1 MAAPVQRKGG
11 STRRP
16 RAPRVAPAQ
25 KKKGAFT
32 PGVIATL
39 LVLVL
44 LGTTAVLVGS
54 GAFTKSSTPIA
65 SPSNTPAPSVSPSE
79 SPANAE
85 SSTASTSATP
95 APNAPNVPNAPT
107 ASPSASSAPTSASTA
122 APTTVSSV
130 NCTYTRSSGGSEK
143 FTGLP
148 PAKATPGTKTAT
160 VVTNRG
166 TIVAQLYATAPCTV
180 NSFAFLASKSYFD
193 GTKCHRLLNAPGFT
207 ALQCGDPSATGSGGP
222 GYAFA
227 DENLTGATYP
237 RGTLAMANAGAG
249 TNGSQFFFVFK
260 DSQFSPNYTPFGKVV
275 SGLDVLDAIAA
286 EGTDNGQSDGA
297 PKKTVTLSSVRI
309 Q

>member
-1 MAAPVQRKGG
+1 
-11 STRRP
+11 
-16 RAPRVAPAQ
+16 
-25 KKKGAFT
+25 
-32 PGVIATL
+32 
-39 LVLVL
+39 
-44 LGTTAVLVGS
+44 
-54 GAFTKSSTPIA
+54 
-65 SPSNTPAPSVSPSE
+65 
-79 SPANAE
+79 
-85 SSTASTSATP
+85 
-95 APNAPNVPNAPT
+95 
-107 ASPSASSAPTSASTA
+107 
-122 APTTVSSV
+122 
-130 NCTYTRSSGGSEK
+130 
-143 FTGLP
+143 
-148 PAKATPGTKTAT
+148 

-166 TIVAQLYATAPCTV
+166 TIVMQLNAAAPCTG
-180 NSFAFLASKSYFD
+180 NSFAFLASKNYFD

>member
-44 LGTTAVLVGS
+44 LGTTAVRVGS
-54 GAFTKSSTPIA
+54 VSFTKNATPVA
-65 SPSNTPAPSVSPSE
+65 SPSNTPAPSASPSGTPASPE
-79 SPANAE
+79 SGTATNAPA
-85 SSTASTSATP
+85 TDATP
-95 APNAPNVPNAPT
+95 ATNAPS
-107 ASPSASSAPTSASTA
+107 ASPSASSTPTATSSAA
-122 APTTVSSV
+122 TTNISSV
-130 NCTYTRSSGGSEK
+130 NCTYTRSSGGNEK

-148 PAKATPGTKTAT
+148 PVKAIPGTKTAT

-166 TIVAQLYATAPCTV
+166 TIVAQLNASAPCTV
-180 NSFAFLASKSYFD
+180 NSFSFLASKNYFD
-193 GTKCHRLLNAPGFT
+193 ATKCHRLLNAPGFT

-227 DENLTGATYP
+227 DENLAGATYP

-260 DSQFSPNYTPFGKVV
+260 DSQFSPNYTPFGKVI

-309 Q
+309 R

>member
-1 MAAPVQRKGG
+1 M
-11 STRRP
+11 
-16 RAPRVAPAQ
+16 
-25 KKKGAFT
+25 
-32 PGVIATL
+32 
-39 LVLVL
+39 
-44 LGTTAVLVGS
+44 
-54 GAFTKSSTPIA
+54 
-65 SPSNTPAPSVSPSE
+65 
-79 SPANAE
+79 
-85 SSTASTSATP
+85 
-95 APNAPNVPNAPT
+95 
-107 ASPSASSAPTSASTA
+107 
-122 APTTVSSV
+122 
-130 NCTYTRSSGGSEK
+130 
-143 FTGLP
+143 
-148 PAKATPGTKTAT
+148 
-160 VVTNRG
+160 VTNRG

>member
-16 RAPRVAPAQ
+16 KAPRVAPAQ
-25 KKKGAFT
+25 KKKGAFS
-32 PGVIATL
+32 PGMIATL

-44 LGTTAVLVGS
+44 VGTTAVLVGS
-54 GAFTKSSTPIA
+54 GAFTKSATPIA
-65 SPSNTPAPSVSPSE
+65 SPSNTPSPSA
-79 SPANAE
+79 SPSGTPANPE
-85 SSTASTSATP
+85 SGTATNVPATDASTAPNTP
-95 APNAPNVPNAPT
+95 S
-107 ASPSASSAPTSASTA
+107 ASPSASSTPTPASSAE
-122 APTTVSSV
+122 PTTISSV
-130 NCTYTRSSGGSEK
+130 NCTYTRSSGGNEK

-148 PAKATPGTKTAT
+148 PAKATPGTRTAT

-166 TIVAQLYATAPCTV
+166 TIVMQLNAAAPCTG

-227 DENLTGATYP
+227 DENLAGATYP

>member
-16 RAPRVAPAQ
+16 KAPHVAPAQ
-25 KKKGAFT
+25 KKKGVFS
-32 PGVIATL
+32 PGMIATL

-44 LGTTAVLVGS
+44 VGTTAVLVGS
-54 GAFTKSSTPIA
+54 GAFTKSATPLA
-65 SPSNTPAPSVSPSE
+65 SPSDTPSPPASPSGAPANPESGTAINVPATDASTAPNTPS
-79 SPANAE
+79 
-85 SSTASTSATP
+85 
-95 APNAPNVPNAPT
+95 
-107 ASPSASSAPTSASTA
+107 ASPSASSTPTPASSA
-122 APTTVSSV
+122 APTTISSV
-130 NCTYTRSSGGSEK
+130 NCTYTRSSGGNEK
-143 FTGLP
+143 FIGLP
-148 PAKATPGTKTAT
+148 PAKATPGTRTAT

-166 TIVAQLYATAPCTV
+166 TIVMQLNAAAPCTG
-180 NSFAFLASKSYFD
+180 NSFAFLGSKSYFD

-227 DENLTGATYP
+227 DENLAGATYP

>member
-16 RAPRVAPAQ
+16 RAPRIAPAQ
-25 KKKGAFT
+25 KKKGSFT

-54 GAFTKSSTPIA
+54 GAFTKSATPLA
-65 SPSNTPAPSVSPSE
+65 SPSNTPSPSA
-79 SPANAE
+79 SPSGTPTTAE
-85 SSTASTSATP
+85 STTSSSAPATT
-95 APNAPNVPNAPT
+95 APNAPSP
-107 ASPSASSAPTSASTA
+107 SPSASSTPTSASST
-122 APTTVSSV
+122 APTTISSV
-130 NCTYTRSSGGSEK
+130 NCTYTRSSGGNEK

-148 PAKATPGTKTAT
+148 PAKATPGTRTAT

-166 TIVAQLYATAPCTV
+166 TIVMQLNAAAPCTG

>member
-1 MAAPVQRKGG
+1 M
-11 STRRP
+11 
-16 RAPRVAPAQ
+16 
-25 KKKGAFT
+25 
-32 PGVIATL
+32 
-39 LVLVL
+39 
-44 LGTTAVLVGS
+44 
-54 GAFTKSSTPIA
+54 
-65 SPSNTPAPSVSPSE
+65 
-79 SPANAE
+79 
-85 SSTASTSATP
+85 
-95 APNAPNVPNAPT
+95 
-107 ASPSASSAPTSASTA
+107 
-122 APTTVSSV
+122 
-130 NCTYTRSSGGSEK
+130 
-143 FTGLP
+143 
-148 PAKATPGTKTAT
+148 
-160 VVTNRG
+160 VTNRG

-227 DENLTGATYP
+227 DENLTGATYS

>member
-25 KKKGAFT
+25 KKKGTFS
-32 PGVIATL
+32 PGMIATL

-44 LGTTAVLVGS
+44 LGTTAILVGS
-54 GAFTKSSTPIA
+54 GTFTKSDTPVALPSDTPSPSA
-65 SPSNTPAPSVSPSE
+65 SPSG
-79 SPANAE
+79 SPANPE
-85 SSTASTSATP
+85 SGTATSVPATDATT
-95 APNAPNVPNAPT
+95 APNTPS
-107 ASPSASSAPTSASTA
+107 ASPSASSTSASSA
-122 APTTVSSV
+122 APTTISSV
-130 NCTYTRSSGGSEK
+130 NCTYTRSSGGNEK

-148 PAKATPGTKTAT
+148 PAKATPGAKTAT

-166 TIVAQLYATAPCTV
+166 TIVMQLNAAAPCTG
-180 NSFAFLASKSYFD
+180 NSFAFLASKNYFD

>member
-39 LVLVL
+39 LVLIL

-54 GAFTKSSTPIA
+54 GAFTKSATPIA

-95 APNAPNVPNAPT
+95 APNAPNVPKTPT

>member
-1 MAAPVQRKGG
+1 M
-11 STRRP
+11 
-16 RAPRVAPAQ
+16 
-25 KKKGAFT
+25 
-32 PGVIATL
+32 
-39 LVLVL
+39 
-44 LGTTAVLVGS
+44 
-54 GAFTKSSTPIA
+54 
-65 SPSNTPAPSVSPSE
+65 
-79 SPANAE
+79 
-85 SSTASTSATP
+85 
-95 APNAPNVPNAPT
+95 
-107 ASPSASSAPTSASTA
+107 
-122 APTTVSSV
+122 
-130 NCTYTRSSGGSEK
+130 
-143 FTGLP
+143 
-148 PAKATPGTKTAT
+148 
-160 VVTNRG
+160 VTNRG
-166 TIVAQLYATAPCTV
+166 TIVMQLNAAAPCTG
-180 NSFAFLASKSYFD
+180 NSFAFLGSKSYFD

-227 DENLTGATYP
+227 DENLAGATYP

>member
-25 KKKGAFT
+25 KKKGAFS
-32 PGVIATL
+32 PGMIATL

-44 LGTTAVLVGS
+44 LGTTAILVGS
-54 GAFTKSSTPIA
+54 GAFTKSATPIA
-65 SPSNTPAPSVSPSE
+65 SPSNTPSPSA
-79 SPANAE
+79 SPSGTPTTAE
-85 SSTASTSATP
+85 STTSSSAPATT
-95 APNAPNVPNAPT
+95 APNAPSP
-107 ASPSASSAPTSASTA
+107 SPSASSAPTSASSA
-122 APTTVSSV
+122 APTTISSV
-130 NCTYTRSSGGSEK
+130 NCTYTRSSGGNEK

-166 TIVAQLYATAPCTV
+166 TIVAQLNAAAPCTV
-180 NSFAFLASKSYFD
+180 NSFAFLANKNYFD

-260 DSQFSPNYTPFGKVV
+260 DSQFSPNYTPFGKVI
-275 SGLDVLDAIAA
+275 SGLDVLDALAA

>member
-25 KKKGAFT
+25 KKKGPFT

-39 LVLVL
+39 LVLIL
-44 LGTTAVLVGS
+44 LGTTAILVGS
-54 GAFTKSSTPIA
+54 GAFTKSDTPVA
-65 SPSNTPAPSVSPSE
+65 APSNTPAPSETPTS
-79 SPANAE
+79 AE
-85 SSTASTSATP
+85 SSTASTTAPATP
-95 APNAPNVPNAPT
+95 STTQSTTQSASPTASASAAPT
-107 ASPSASSAPTSASTA
+107 ASA
-122 APTTVSSV
+122 AATPTTISSV
-130 NCTYTRSSGGSEK
+130 NCTYTRSSGGNEK

-148 PAKATPGTKTAT
+148 PTKATPGQKTAT

-166 TIVAQLYATAPCTV
+166 TIVVTLYATAPCTV

-297 PKKTVTLSSVRI
+297 PKKTVTLSSVRVK
-309 Q
+309 

>member
-25 KKKGAFT
+25 KKKGTFS
-32 PGVIATL
+32 PGMIATL

-44 LGTTAVLVGS
+44 LGTTAILVGS
-54 GAFTKSSTPIA
+54 GTFTKSDTPVALPSDTPSPSA
-65 SPSNTPAPSVSPSE
+65 SPSG
-79 SPANAE
+79 SPANPE
-85 SSTASTSATP
+85 SGTATSVPATDATT
-95 APNAPNVPNAPT
+95 APNTPS
-107 ASPSASSAPTSASTA
+107 ASPSASTAPTSASSA
-122 APTTVSSV
+122 APTTISSV
-130 NCTYTRSSGGSEK
+130 NCTYTRSSGGNEK

-148 PAKATPGTKTAT
+148 PAKATPGAKTAT

-166 TIVAQLYATAPCTV
+166 TIVMQLNAAAPCTG
-180 NSFAFLASKSYFD
+180 NSFAFLASKNYFD

>member
-25 KKKGAFT
+25 KKKGTFS
-32 PGVIATL
+32 PGMIATL

-44 LGTTAVLVGS
+44 LGTTAILVGS
-54 GAFTKSSTPIA
+54 GTFTKSDTPVALPSDTPSPSA
-65 SPSNTPAPSVSPSE
+65 SPSGTPANPESGTATSVPATDASTAPNTPS
-79 SPANAE
+79 
-85 SSTASTSATP
+85 
-95 APNAPNVPNAPT
+95 
-107 ASPSASSAPTSASTA
+107 ASPSASSTSASSA
-122 APTTVSSV
+122 APTTISSV
-130 NCTYTRSSGGSEK
+130 NCTYTRSSGGNEK

-148 PAKATPGTKTAT
+148 PAKATPGAKTAT

-166 TIVAQLYATAPCTV
+166 TIVMQLNAAAPCTG
-180 NSFAFLASKSYFD
+180 NSFAFLASKNYFD

>member
-16 RAPRVAPAQ
+16 RAPRIAPAQ
-25 KKKGAFT
+25 KKKGSFT

-54 GAFTKSSTPIA
+54 GAFTKSATPLA
-65 SPSNTPAPSVSPSE
+65 SPSNTPSPSA
-79 SPANAE
+79 SPSGTPTTAE
-85 SSTASTSATP
+85 STTSSSAPATT
-95 APNAPNVPNAPT
+95 APNAPSP
-107 ASPSASSAPTSASTA
+107 SPSASSAPTSASSA
-122 APTTVSSV
+122 APTTISSV
-130 NCTYTRSSGGSEK
+130 NCTYTRSSGGNEK

-148 PAKATPGTKTAT
+148 PAKATPGTRTAT

-166 TIVAQLYATAPCTV
+166 TIVMQLNAAAPCTG

-227 DENLTGATYP
+227 DENLAGATYP